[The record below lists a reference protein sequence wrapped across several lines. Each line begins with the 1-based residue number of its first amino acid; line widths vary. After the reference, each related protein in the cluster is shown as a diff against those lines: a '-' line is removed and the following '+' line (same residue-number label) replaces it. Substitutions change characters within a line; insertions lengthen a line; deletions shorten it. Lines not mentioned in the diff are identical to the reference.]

1 MNHSAISSFIWG
13 TADLLRN
20 SFKQHEYGDVILPF
34 TVMRRLDVTLLPTK
48 EQVLET
54 AKANLPEALK
64 DAALKK
70 ASEYDFYNT
79 SRFTMESL
87 LEDADGIK
95 DNLVNYV
102 SSFSPE
108 VVDLFDKFKIYDVI
122 KDLDDADL
130 LFLIVERFCDPNI
143 DLSPESI
150 SNADMGDIYEELI
163 RKFSEISNETAGEH
177 FSPRDGLKLAVELVI
192 ARAEEDLTQPNRI
205 VKCAD
210 PCAGTGGALAVFA
223 TRVRELNPNAQVVSY
238 AQEINPQTY
247 AICKSDTILKGGDP
261 SHVYL
266 GDTLSNDYMAG
277 ETFGYQVSNPP
288 YGVEWKK
295 SKAAVTEEYNKLG
308 FAGRFGAGLPRIS
321 DGQLLF
327 VEHMVSKMRPVSEGG
342 GRIAVFMNGSP
353 LFTGNAGSGESEIR
367 RYLLENDLVEA
378 IVAMPNDFFFNTGI
392 ATYVWVITNNKS
404 DERKGRVQL
413 INANGIY
420 SKMRKNLG
428 SKRNEFTDAQIEE
441 IMNEYRA
448 FPVESKISKIFDNE
462 DFGYTTVKV
471 CRPLRD
477 ENGDPICDKKGKPK
491 ADKELNDTENIPLK
505 ENIQEYMEREVLP
518 YASDAW
524 IEPVKNK
531 KTKQTEI
538 GTVGYE
544 IPFTRY
550 FYEYTPLRSSTEI
563 LSEIKDLESQISDDL
578 AKAGL

>member
-1 MNHSAISSFIWG
+1 
-13 TADLLRN
+13 
-20 SFKQHEYGDVILPF
+20 
-34 TVMRRLDVTLLPTK
+34 
-48 EQVLET
+48 
-54 AKANLPEALK
+54 
-64 DAALKK
+64 
-70 ASEYDFYNT
+70 
-79 SRFTMESL
+79 
-87 LEDADGIK
+87 
-95 DNLVNYV
+95 
-102 SSFSPE
+102 
-108 VVDLFDKFKIYDVI
+108 
-122 KDLDDADL
+122 
-130 LFLIVERFCDPNI
+130 
-143 DLSPESI
+143 
-150 SNADMGDIYEELI
+150 
-163 RKFSEISNETAGEH
+163 
-177 FSPRDGLKLAVELVI
+177 
-192 ARAEEDLTQPNRI
+192 
-205 VKCAD
+205 
-210 PCAGTGGALAVFA
+210 
-223 TRVRELNPNAQVVSY
+223 
-238 AQEINPQTY
+238 
-247 AICKSDTILKGGDP
+247 
-261 SHVYL
+261 
-266 GDTLSNDYMAG
+266 
-277 ETFGYQVSNPP
+277 
-288 YGVEWKK
+288 
-295 SKAAVTEEYNKLG
+295 
-308 FAGRFGAGLPRIS
+308 
-321 DGQLLF
+321 
-327 VEHMVSKMRPVSEGG
+327 
-342 GRIAVFMNGSP
+342 
-353 LFTGNAGSGESEIR
+353 
-367 RYLLENDLVEA
+367 
-378 IVAMPNDFFFNTGI
+378 MPNDFFFNTGI